1 MLDKSMVL
9 FIKKDEKTEKRTKPG
24 NLRLN
29 SDKVLFSF
37 ARDRE
42 RCDRNGHAVFLRPG
56 VCQVFCV
63 SFLEKILWG
72 GEPPPL

>member
-42 RCDRNGHAVFLRPG
+42 RCDRNGR

-63 SFLEKILWG
+63 SF
-72 GEPPPL
+72 